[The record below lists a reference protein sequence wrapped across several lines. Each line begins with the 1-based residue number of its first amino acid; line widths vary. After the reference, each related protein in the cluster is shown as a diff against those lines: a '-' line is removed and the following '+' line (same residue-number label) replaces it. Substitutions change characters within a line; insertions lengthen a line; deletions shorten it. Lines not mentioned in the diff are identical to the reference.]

1 MYETDVHVI
10 HTQITASVGLK
21 FYGGGKPIRKK
32 LFQKTPGSGV
42 GGNKGK
48 RLRHS
53 VPIFHSLLDL
63 SSLTTD
69 RTWAQA
75 VKVPGHN
82 HRTAREFP
90 RNTVLNHQ
98 LFYTAY

>member
-1 MYETDVHVI
+1 MEV
-10 HTQITASVGLK
+10 
-21 FYGGGKPIRKK
+21 GKPIRKK

-53 VPIFHSLLDL
+53 VLIYFHGLLDL

-69 RTWAQA
+69 RTWARA
-75 VKVPGHN
+75 VKVAGSN
-82 HRTAREFP
+82 HWTAREFP